1 MTRILK
7 FGKEGEEETRCNV
20 QITGQAINT
29 CHRLKPPLLEFLHKF
44 SNPLAT
50 QLNMVERET
59 ISLVA
64 HTEEEFAIVKWFHN
78 NKELVVER
86 KRNQRLKLNTNRT
99 LHIFCLEKSTVA
111 DSGIYT
117 ARTNSDQT
125 SCEVLIEGGFFVPLI
140 Q

>member
-1 MTRILK
+1 
-7 FGKEGEEETRCNV
+7 
-20 QITGQAINT
+20 
-29 CHRLKPPLLEFLHKF
+29 
-44 SNPLAT
+44 
-50 QLNMVERET
+50 MVERET

>member
-44 SNPLAT
+44 SNPLLT

-64 HTEEEFAIVKWFHN
+64 HTEEEFAIVK
-78 NKELVVER
+78 LS
-86 KRNQRLKLNTNRT
+86 LI
-99 LHIFCLEKSTVA
+99 HI
-111 DSGIYT
+111 
-117 ARTNSDQT
+117 
-125 SCEVLIEGGFFVPLI
+125 
-140 Q
+140 